1 MNDASNKR
9 NLAADI
15 FRGLG
20 LWILFIDHLEP
31 NFWSHFTPGQFG
43 FSDFAEIFVFF
54 SGYINARMNERAFA
68 WGGPLA
74 ALRKLSGRIFR
85 LYAAH
90 IVTMAASIAILAFF
104 AARGIRI
111 TDNTLYLWI
120 QNPPEYAVRTLAL
133 FYAPHWYSLLPIY
146 IVLAPFTILVI
157 NSLRRWPRL
166 TLTVS
171 FLVWCVAQFPF
182 TDLAVMTRQEA
193 WFFRPIAWQWM
204 MVLGAASAMYSDRI
218 KLAVQSKWLRLAAS
232 AIVVGSALLKIASLA
247 RIHLIQGSALV
258 VRLVAHD
265 SGKARL
271 APFRLIHFLCLAIL
285 VAAIPWDQNKLR
297 KSRLLTMAA
306 VLGRNSLPI
315 YCVTLILTIFGNLY
329 LENSP
334 SGPLLQLA
342 CCAAGLAIMT
352 AIGFF
357 ASRTPYNRNS
367 LEKDQRRSGIH

>member
-9 NLAADI
+9 SLAADI

-54 SGYINARMNERAFA
+54 SGYLNAGMYERAFA
-68 WGGPLA
+68 SGGTQA
-74 ALRKLSGRIFR
+74 ALRKLRGRVFR

-90 IVTMAASIAILAFF
+90 ILTMAGSVAILAFF
-104 AARGIRI
+104 AARGLRI

-133 FYAPHWYSLLPIY
+133 FYAPHWYSLLPLY
-146 IVLAPFTILVI
+146 IVLAPCAVLVI
-157 NSLRRWPRL
+157 KPLRRWPVL
-166 TLTVS
+166 TLSLS
-171 FLVWCVAQFPF
+171 FLLWCVAQFPF
-182 TDLAVMTRQEA
+182 TDLPVMTRQEA
-193 WFFRPIAWQWM
+193 WFFRPIAWQWI

-218 KLAVQSKWLRLAAS
+218 MVAVQSRWLRFAAI
-232 AIVVGSALLKIASLA
+232 AMVIGTALLKIASLA
-247 RIHLIQGSALV
+247 QIHLIQSSAVL

-285 VAAIPWDQNKLR
+285 IAAIPWDQNKLR

-306 VLGRNSLPI
+306 VLGRHSLPV
-315 YCVTLILTIFGNLY
+315 YCATLILMILGNLY
-329 LENSP
+329 LENFP
-334 SGPLLQLA
+334 SGPLLQFV

-352 AIGFF
+352 AIGLF
-357 ASRTPYNRNS
+357 ASRTDYNRNS